1 MTVELIG
8 KVAGYLAIVTSVIIY
23 QQKTRPRLLICKA
36 IADALWITH
45 YLLLGAYTGAAV
57 TGVALVREILF
68 FKTDRK
74 SKLGKLALV
83 CFLCISI
90 GCSALTWST
99 WFSVFAML
107 GSLLSIVSFWIGEPK
122 ISRRLSYPISAC
134 MLTYGVSN
142 GSVAV
147 LINEILV
154 MSSSTYHIL
163 KYDRKQS

>member
-1 MTVELIG
+1 MEQIG
-8 KVAGYLAIVTSVIIY
+8 KVVGYLAIAASVIIY
-23 QQKTRPRLLICKA
+23 QQKSRPRLLICKA
-36 IADALWITH
+36 ISDALWITH

-57 TGVALVREILF
+57 TGVALLRELLF

-74 SKLGKLALV
+74 SKLGKLALA

-90 GCSALTWST
+90 GCSVLTWST

-134 MLTYGVSN
+134 MLTYGVSS

-147 LINEILV
+147 FINEVLV
-154 MSSSTYHIL
+154 ISSSTYHIL

>member
-1 MTVELIG
+1 MERIG
-8 KVAGYLAIVTSVIIY
+8 KVVGYLAIAASVIIY
-23 QQKTRPRLLICKA
+23 QQRTRPRLLICKA
-36 IADALWITH
+36 ISDALWITH

-57 TGVALVREILF
+57 TGVALVRELLF

-74 SKLGKLALV
+74 SKLGKLALM

-90 GCSALTWST
+90 GCSVLTWST
-99 WFSVFAML
+99 WFSVFALL
-107 GSLLSIVSFWIGEPK
+107 GSLMSIVSFWVGEPK
-122 ISRRLSYPISAC
+122 LSRRLVYPISAC

-154 MSSSTYHIL
+154 MLSSTYQIL
-163 KYDRKQS
+163 KYDRKVY

>member
-1 MTVELIG
+1 MERIG
-8 KVAGYLAIVTSVIIY
+8 KVVGYLAIAASVIIY
-23 QQKTRPRLLICKA
+23 QQRTRPRLLICKA
-36 IADALWITH
+36 ISDALWITH

-57 TGVALVREILF
+57 TGVALVRELLF

-74 SKLGKLALV
+74 SKLGKLALM

-90 GCSALTWST
+90 GCSVLTWST
-99 WFSVFAML
+99 WFSVFALL
-107 GSLLSIVSFWIGEPK
+107 GSLMSIVSFWVGEPK
-122 ISRRLSYPISAC
+122 LSRRLVYPISAC

-154 MSSSTYHIL
+154 MLSSTYQIL
-163 KYDRKQS
+163 KYDRKVK